1 MTVESDPMF
10 KSPAL
15 AAPYAGTTGF
25 VPVEQSRQA
34 AERDAKSGL
43 ASARQAS
50 ILGMLKDAGDL
61 GLTSAE
67 IENKSGMGHGK
78 VSGALSSMHK
88 EGLIVALKFV
98 RRNNC
103 GVYVMP
109 ENVVGRIERP
119 FVSLADSKA
128 DRPAPPTPVA
138 QAKRQ
143 RLTDEEL
150 RLTGAIRE
158 ALPSHTDQPFMR
170 LKPSTVKALLAAL
183 DRLNA

>member
-10 KSPAL
+10 KTPAL

-25 VPVEQSRQA
+25 VPVEQSRVR
-34 AERDAKSGL
+34 AERDADNGM
-43 ASARQAS
+43 AAARQAN
-50 ILGMLKDAGDL
+50 ILRMLTDAEDL

-67 IENKSGMGHGK
+67 IETRTGMGHGT

-88 EGLIVALKFV
+88 AGLITALKFV

-109 ENVVGRIERP
+109 KNVRGRIERP